1 MLCRWWVKNIRHII
15 PFIKSFKRKWFCNP
29 NIITNNPF
37 ISRSFDVSFIIMMI
51 HSEPFVKTARL
62 IFLFVETALCFH
74 GHVMCSFVQSFTS
87 SVFLLQVGTYFNFI
101 MGMVA
106 SSVVLTVIVL
116 NYHHRYK
123 DSQRNDNNRI
133 ERWFTHWH
141 PFMISYTGWKSIFVY
156 ISRLCCS

>member
-1 MLCRWWVKNIRHII
+1 
-15 PFIKSFKRKWFCNP
+15 
-29 NIITNNPF
+29 
-37 ISRSFDVSFIIMMI
+37 MI

-74 GHVMCSFVQSFTS
+74 GHVICAVVLSYTS
-87 SVFLLQVGTYFNFI
+87 RVFLLQVGTYFNFI

-123 DSQRNDNNRI
+123 DSQRNDNNRV
-133 ERWFTHWH
+133 ELWFTHWQCQFDILLQYLTQVERAYLYIFH
-141 PFMISYTGWKSIFVY
+141 ICVAPEQIFSTGHQKPTT
-156 ISRLCCS
+156 CQHG

>member
-1 MLCRWWVKNIRHII
+1 
-15 PFIKSFKRKWFCNP
+15 
-29 NIITNNPF
+29 
-37 ISRSFDVSFIIMMI
+37 MMI

-74 GHVMCSFVQSFTS
+74 GHMICFVVLSYTS

-133 ERWFTHWH
+133 E
-141 PFMISYTGWKSIFVY
+141 
-156 ISRLCCS
+156 L

>member
-1 MLCRWWVKNIRHII
+1 
-15 PFIKSFKRKWFCNP
+15 
-29 NIITNNPF
+29 
-37 ISRSFDVSFIIMMI
+37 MMI

-62 IFLFVETALCFH
+62 IFLFVETASCFH
-74 GHVMCSFVQSFTS
+74 GHVICSVVLSYTS

-133 ERWFTHWH
+133 
-141 PFMISYTGWKSIFVY
+141 G
-156 ISRLCCS
+156 L